1 MTLPPD
7 ARSRSDRTMTMNLK
21 PVTEMRPVKKMK
33 DLKLNTFIGS
43 WLAATGVAAA
53 LMLSQ
58 AANASLSTDQ
68 TRYIFPGDRESLT
81 ITVKNNDKERT
92 FGGQAWVDNI
102 VEKDTRPTFVV
113 TPSFFKVKANG
124 QQTLRVIMASDHL
137 PQDKESVYWLNLQ
150 DIPPAL
156 KGSGLAIAL
165 RTKLK
170 LFYRPAALVAG
181 RKGAEEGI
189 SLQTRPDGKT
199 LLVNTTPYIYAIGGL
214 LDAKDKAVS
223 VDNDTAQKLLM
234 FMPGDEVVVKGAVAK
249 VSSLNDYGA
258 LQTWTIG
265 KKKAQP
271 MADDSNN
278 KKETDI
284 NAPAQPVAETAQ

>member
-1 MTLPPD
+1 MQMMT
-7 ARSRSDRTMTMNLK
+7 T

-33 DLKLNTFIGS
+33 DMKLRTFIGR
-43 WLAATGVAAA
+43 WLAATGMAAV

-58 AANASLSTDQ
+58 VANASLSTDQ
-68 TRYIFPGDRESLT
+68 TRYIFSGDKESLT

-165 RTKLK
+165 RTKMK
-170 LFYRPAALVAG
+170 LFYRPAGLVAG

-214 LDAKDKAVS
+214 LDANDKAVN
-223 VDNDTAQKLLM
+223 VDSDTAQKLLM
-234 FMPGDEVVVKGAVAK
+234 FMPGDDVVVKGNVTQ
-249 VSSLNDYGA
+249 VNSLNDYGE
-258 LQTWTIG
+258 LQIWSIG
-265 KKKAQP
+265 KKKPDVGSNKSAGAQ
-271 MADDSNN
+271 A
-278 KKETDI
+278 KHTAE
-284 NAPAQPVAETAQ
+284 AAQ